1 MYLAGVPQSP
11 SRNSMKDGGPLTFL
25 PLYFQLGVESAALLM
40 TPFQHLEA
48 PLDLRQ
54 TLLCRMKGSL
64 SLLELM
70 LLLAQLLL
78 LLQQLIDT

>member
-1 MYLAGVPQSP
+1 MHPALP
-11 SRNSMKDGGPLTFL
+11 RLL
-25 PLYFQLGVESAALLM
+25 PLYLQLSVESAALLL

-54 TLLCRMKGSL
+54 ISLCRMKGSL

-78 LLQQLIDT
+78 LLQQLSHK